1 MEKFSKQTWNS
12 FDEFQDSLQ
21 QFCDSNFHVLRVQDC
36 RKIPETDSLAKKFKY
51 QYARYECVHGGKP
64 RENKKDLSRPDQS
77 SQALQCPFYFRIKK
91 CGDKIVIGDTHCDRH
106 THDVTELLYKS
117 HPLTKQ
123 KKIKSNSTAME
134 LVENLIVTKA
144 DRHDAIELL
153 QKKHD
158 LQFSNK
164 DLHNLKVKLL
174 IIINFY
180 K

>member
-77 SQALQCPFYFRIKK
+77 SQALQCPFYFRMRKS
-91 CGDKIVIGDTHCDRH
+91 GDKIVLR
-106 THDVTELLYKS
+106 VYYQRKY
-117 HPLTKQ
+117 
-123 KKIKSNSTAME
+123 
-134 LVENLIVTKA
+134 
-144 DRHDAIELL
+144 
-153 QKKHD
+153 
-158 LQFSNK
+158 
-164 DLHNLKVKLL
+164 
-174 IIINFY
+174 FY
-180 K
+180 YC

>member
-1 MEKFSKQTWNS
+1 MENFSKQTWNS
-12 FDEFQDSLQ
+12 FDEFQDSLH
-21 QFCDSNFHVLRVQDC
+21 QFCQSNFHVLRVQDC
-36 RKIPETDSLAKKFKY
+36 RLIPQTDSLAKKFKY

-64 RENKKDLSRPDQS
+64 RENKKDKSRPDQS

-91 CGDKIVIGDTHCDRH
+91 SGNKIVVGDTYCERH

-117 HPLTKQ
+117 HYLTKA
-123 KKIKSNSTAME
+123 KKIKTNSTAME

-164 DLHNLKVKLL
+164 DLHNLKV
-174 IIINFY
+174 F
-180 K
+180 